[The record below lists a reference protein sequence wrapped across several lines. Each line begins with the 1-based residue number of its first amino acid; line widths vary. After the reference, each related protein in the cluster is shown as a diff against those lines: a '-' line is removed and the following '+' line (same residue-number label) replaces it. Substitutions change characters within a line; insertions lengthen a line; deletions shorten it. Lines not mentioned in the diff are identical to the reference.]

1 MLNEKIMTV
10 EEIADILKIQPQ
22 GVRHRIRNILP
33 EKMSNGKKTKITK
46 EEFETIKNYC
56 SIKREPKFVKNK
68 KRNKIIENEI
78 RRSVI
83 KRDGKI
89 CQYCGIY
96 IEDAITI
103 DHIIPFS
110 KKGTDDLNNL
120 LVCCKKCN
128 SMKRDSDLKDFRET
142 LFLNKHDMRI
152 HYIQY
157 NHLLTKGIDL
167 LKGIDK
173 SFYYERKNVAKRNK

>member
-1 MLNEKIMTV
+1 MTDEQTMTIDEV
-10 EEIADILKIQPQ
+10 ADILKIQPQ
-22 GVRHRIRNILP
+22 GVRHRIRNIFP

-46 EEFETIKNYC
+46 EEFEKIKNYC
-56 SIKREPKFVKNK
+56 SIKRTPKFIRNK

-78 RRSVI
+78 RRSII
-83 KRDGKI
+83 KRDGEI
-89 CQYCGIY
+89 CQYCGIH
-96 IEDAITI
+96 IEDSITI

-110 KKGTDDLNNL
+110 KNGTDDSSNL
-120 LVCCKKCN
+120 IICCKKCN
-128 SMKRDSDLKDFRET
+128 SMKRDSDLNDFRET
-142 LFLNKHDMRI
+142 LFLKKYDMRI

-157 NHLLTKGIDL
+157 KHLLTKGIDL